1 MPHIVDER
9 PAAPAEAGG
18 AGEAGRGGLGRQ
30 RRWRLWFLLS
40 ALAIGVVACLVVLAA
55 AALDSLLATSSPS
68 AEPAAVPP
76 GGVGIVRVLASTGQV
91 RAGPSFAELN
101 GIADGLDG
109 VWVTGGYARQNH
121 VLYAVDSAT
130 GRVVGRVELPSRV
143 VINPGDITVGSGAVW
158 AAVGAS
164 VYRIEPVNAVT
175 EGQAHRAFATLPH
188 GGLIGGLAVDD
199 GSIWVTDTTRGK
211 VYRFAASTGRLE
223 ASITVGA
230 TADAITA
237 GDGGVWVADND
248 AHTVS
253 RISVTHNQVDWVVTV
268 PGTPGAMAAND
279 NSVWVTD
286 GAAGT
291 VSVLGGA
298 SGRVITVRVGGEP
311 TGVAATEG
319 TVWVANTAD
328 GTLSRIDAGRHAV
341 VATVHVGARPY
352 ALAADRQGVWVALL
366 GRPAMMHTSPGSSQ
380 LAPTAGTPPQLLRL
394 CGR

>member
-1 MPHIVDER
+1 MPHIVDYR
-9 PAAPAEAGG
+9 SAAPAEARG
-18 AGEAGRGGLGRQ
+18 AGEADRGGHGRQ
-30 RRWRLWFLLS
+30 RRWPLWFLLS
-40 ALAIGVVACLVVLAA
+40 ALALEVVGCLVLLATG
-55 AALDSLLATSSPS
+55 ALDSVSATSSPS
-68 AEPAAVPP
+68 AQPAAVAP
-76 GGVGIVRVLASTGQV
+76 GGTGVVRVLASTGQV
-91 RAGPSFAELN
+91 RAGPSFVELN
-101 GIADGLDG
+101 GIADGLGG
-109 VWVTGGYARQNH
+109 VWVTGGYARQYH
-121 VLYAVDSAT
+121 VLYAVDPAT
-130 GRVVGRVELPSRV
+130 GRAVGRVELPSRV

-164 VYRIEPVNAVT
+164 VYRIEPVSAVT
-175 EGQAHRAFATLPH
+175 EGAAGRAFVTLPQ

-223 ASITVGA
+223 AAIAVGA

-268 PGTPGAMAAND
+268 PGTPGDMAAND
-279 NSVWVTD
+279 NSLWVTD
-286 GAAGT
+286 GTAGT
-291 VSVLGGA
+291 VSVLSGA
-298 SGRVITVRVGGEP
+298 AGRVITVRVGGEP

-328 GTLSRIDAGRHAV
+328 GTLSRIDARRHAV
-341 VATVHVGARPY
+341 VATVHVGVRPY
-352 ALAADRQGVWVALL
+352 ALAADRQGVWVVLL
-366 GRPAMMHTSPGSSQ
+366 GRPVMMHNSPGSSR
-380 LAPTAGTPPQLLRL
+380 TAGPPALLLRL

>member
-1 MPHIVDER
+1 MPSIVDER
-9 PAAPAEAGG
+9 VAP
-18 AGEAGRGGLGRQ
+18 GEADLGRQ
-30 RRWRLWFLLS
+30 RRRRYRILVP
-40 ALAIGVVACLVVLAA
+40 ALAFVGLACV
-55 AALDSLLATSSPS
+55 AAL
-68 AEPAAVPP
+68 V
-76 GGVGIVRVLASTGQV
+76 GGVGAFLLPVSSPVTRAAAVVGDGPGIARVVSSTNRV
-91 RAGPSFAELN
+91 RAGPAFPVIN
-101 GIADGLDG
+101 GIADGLG
-109 VWVTGGYARQNH
+109 SVWLTSADRAQNH
-121 VLYAVDSAT
+121 ILYAVDPL
-130 GRVVGRVELPSRV
+130 VGRADARVALPSRV

-175 EGQAHRAFATLPH
+175 QGRAHRAFATLPQ

-223 ASITVGA
+223 AAIAVGA
-230 TADAITA
+230 TANAITA

-253 RISVTHNQVDWVVTV
+253 RISVTHNQVDRVVTV
-268 PGTPGAMAAND
+268 PGTPGNMAAND
-279 NSVWVTD
+279 NSLWVTE

-291 VSVLGGA
+291 VSVLSGA

-328 GTLSRIDAGRHAV
+328 GTLSRIDARRHAV
-341 VATVHVGARPY
+341 VATVHVGVRPY

-366 GRPAMMHTSPGSSQ
+366 GSPMMKHTSPGSSQ
-380 LAPTAGTPPQLLRL
+380 TSPTAGTPAQLLRL
-394 CGR
+394 CGRSPA